1 MQNTIKNPTTEL
13 DLTQPELSQ
22 YIITSAYRT
31 LQILR
36 AFSVPPHRF
45 SLAELT
51 TALRL
56 DKGQT
61 YRSLKTLEEAGFI
74 RADEDGR
81 FCLTPL
87 LNVLSVAAS
96 SGQSASLAEIAAPH
110 LNRLADETGESV
122 HLFARVGDHA
132 VCVGIRES
140 KHPVRLSAAL
150 GAAAPLHAG
159 ASPKAMLAHL
169 PEAEQEHVLSKVS
182 SYPAYTDRTL
192 TDAETLRENLAHIR
206 ALGYA
211 VSDEDVDAGARGVGA
226 PIFDLTG
233 KVVGAISVG
242 GPSYRVDDVLLH
254 TFSTLIVRS
263 AQAISRQ
270 LGYSG

>member
-1 MQNTIKNPTTEL
+1 MSNTLKVSPPESSQN
-13 DLTQPELSQ
+13 Q
-22 YIITSAYRT
+22 YVIVSAYRT
-31 LQILR
+31 LEILR
-36 AFSVPPHRF
+36 AFGAPPHRF
-45 SLAELT
+45 SLAELIA
-51 TALRL
+51 ALGL
-56 DKGQT
+56 DKGQA

-81 FCLTPL
+81 FRLTAL

-96 SGQSASLAEIAAPH
+96 SDRRTSLAEVAAPH
-110 LNRLADETGESV
+110 LNRLSDETGESV
-122 HLFARVGDHA
+122 HLFARVDDHA

-140 KHPVRLSAAL
+140 RHPVRLSAAL

-159 ASPKAMLAHL
+159 ASPKAMLAYL
-169 PEAEQEHVLSKVS
+169 PKAEQARVL
-182 SYPAYTDRTL
+182 A
-192 TDAETLRENLAHIR
+192 LAHTYPRYTEQTLVDPSALRDELERIR
-206 ALGYA
+206 RRGYA
-211 VSDEDVDAGARGVGA
+211 VSDEDVDAGAKGVGA

-242 GPSYRVDDVLLH
+242 GPSYRVDDALLH
-254 TFSTLIVRS
+254 TFSTLIVQG

>member
-1 MQNTIKNPTTEL
+1 MSNTLKVPPPESGQN
-13 DLTQPELSQ
+13 Q
-22 YIITSAYRT
+22 YVITSAYRT
-31 LQILR
+31 LEILR
-36 AFSVPPHRF
+36 AFAAPPHRF
-45 SLAELT
+45 SLAEVT
-51 TALRL
+51 VALEM

-81 FCLTPL
+81 FSLTPL

-96 SGQSASLAEIAAPH
+96 SGQSASLAEVAAPH
-110 LNRLADETGESV
+110 LNRLSDETGESV

-132 VCVGIRES
+132 VCVGLRES

-150 GAAAPLHAG
+150 GAAAPFHAG

-169 PEAEQEHVLSKVS
+169 PTAEQERILSKVS
-182 SYPAYTDRTL
+182 SYPAYTNRTL
-192 TDAETLRENLAHIR
+192 TDAEMLRDDLVRIR
-206 ALGYA
+206 TQGYA
-211 VSDEDVDAGARGVGA
+211 VSDEDVDAGAKGVGA
-226 PIFDLTG
+226 PVFDLTG

-242 GPSYRVDDVLLH
+242 GPSYRVDDGRLR
-254 TFSTLIVRS
+254 TFSTLIVQS
-263 AQAISRQ
+263 AHAISRQ